1 MHAGKKNLPM
11 VWHAHARRGFVT
23 PGNGLA
29 EKKICRLWSGMRARG
44 GFVRCVRMDLRYV
57 GDRYLPGSLE
67 E

>member
-29 EKKICRLWSGMRARG
+29 EKKICRLWSGTPG
-44 GFVRCVRMDLRYV
+44 NGFSLLR
-57 GDRYLPGSLE
+57 R
-67 E
+67 